1 MYPAEG
7 YDNSEG
13 ADYNKSGG
21 IRKWTLPCVFIRY
34 ISHRFSGF
42 YKTCM
47 GTLIW
52 SVLWKISCLHDIFQS
67 AYWQAI
73 LLLKYYREKIV
84 FSWQTN
90 MTFFSLLHPF
100 LWLKLHR
107 VKIFTLHESWHP
119 FSITFFQW
127 LSKELIFQDC
137 FGFVSLYLET

>member
-1 MYPAEG
+1 MLCSSVWNSPLITALLSFLQEIESIDADTTSTVNDGITNSQAEEAVSSTTEDEHPMMYPAEG

-52 SVLWKISCLHDIFQS
+52 SVLWKISCLHDIF
-67 AYWQAI
+67 
-73 LLLKYYREKIV
+73 
-84 FSWQTN
+84 
-90 MTFFSLLHPF
+90 
-100 LWLKLHR
+100 
-107 VKIFTLHESWHP
+107 
-119 FSITFFQW
+119 
-127 LSKELIFQDC
+127 
-137 FGFVSLYLET
+137 